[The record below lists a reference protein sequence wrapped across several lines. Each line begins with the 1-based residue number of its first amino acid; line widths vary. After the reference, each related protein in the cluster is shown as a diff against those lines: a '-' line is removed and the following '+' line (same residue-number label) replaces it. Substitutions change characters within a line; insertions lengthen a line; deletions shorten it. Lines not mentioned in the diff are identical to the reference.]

1 MTPLKKVYDA
11 FLGRM
16 TDDEWEL
23 WTSNEVNEDWRIL
36 LDAAI
41 PWFKFPKKSLEIEE
55 NNFVSNLNN
64 REIQILATYMKVEWL
79 NRVIMDWKNVRPLYD
94 ERDFSQANLIDK
106 FSNLLLQEKKNA
118 KDYESIYY
126 RAIDNKPFPYQKL
139 AGGKDE

>member
-23 WTSNEVNEDWRIL
+23 WTSNEVNEDWRII

-55 NNFVSNLNN
+55 NNFVSC
-64 REIQILATYMKVEWL
+64 Q
-79 NRVIMDWKNVRPLYD
+79 DQ
-94 ERDFSQANLIDK
+94 S
-106 FSNLLLQEKKNA
+106 S
-118 KDYESIYY
+118 
-126 RAIDNKPFPYQKL
+126 
-139 AGGKDE
+139 